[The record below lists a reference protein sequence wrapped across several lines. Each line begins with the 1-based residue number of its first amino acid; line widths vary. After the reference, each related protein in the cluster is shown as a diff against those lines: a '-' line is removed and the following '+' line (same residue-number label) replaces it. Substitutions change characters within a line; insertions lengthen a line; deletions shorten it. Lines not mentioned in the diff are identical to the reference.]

1 MSSIISIKNKLER
14 GLALT
19 EKESWDLSEYIKK
32 LEKGEDLYKMG
43 YVDGISY
50 YIRNLL
56 EIKNKKESEE
66 ENE

>member
-19 EKESWDLSEYIKK
+19 ERESWDLSEYIKK
-32 LEKGEDLYKMG
+32 LEKGEDLYRMG
-43 YVDGISY
+43 YVDGVTNY
-50 YIRNLL
+50 VGNLL

-66 ENE
+66 E